1 MSDAPGREHA
11 PNIKATGITE
21 CLTERT
27 QGNAAKNDPTGSSN
41 ARRYW
46 QSQPVTAANTLA
58 TNTWRPT
65 PGDQNSATCSARRRE
80 FGCVANHTRIIRHS
94 RAQYQ

>member
-11 PNIKATGITE
+11 PNIKATGIIE

-41 ARRYW
+41 ARRYR
-46 QSQPVTAANTLA
+46 QSQPVTAANTLGDQHLA
-58 TNTWRPT
+58 TNTWRPKLGDLQRPT
-65 PGDQNSATCSARRRE
+65 P
-80 FGCVANHTRIIRHS
+80 
-94 RAQYQ
+94 